1 MVSTTRV
8 ANIQGSQIVCLN
20 GMKRILPGGLFVLA
34 GLLVAPIVQAQMVP
48 LSRCH
53 AAFPCSI
60 PFSSQFRPDPLVA
73 GPYDGVGSG
82 GMLVTIPMAL
92 PLQPRIEK
100 SRPSDIGQALDAD
113 IHRALSHAPAKPSDE
128 GANNLSPVSSQSNP
142 SMPAPAD
149 TQPKPEQ
156 PKQQN

>member
-1 MVSTTRV
+1 
-8 ANIQGSQIVCLN
+8 
-20 GMKRILPGGLFVLA
+20 MKRILPGGLFVLA
-34 GLLVAPIVQAQMVP
+34 GLLAAPIAQGQMVP

-60 PFSSQFRPDPLVA
+60 PFSIQSRPDPLVA
-73 GPYDGVGSG
+73 GPYSGVGSG

-100 SRPSDIGQALDAD
+100 SRPPDIGQALDAD
-113 IHRALSHAPAKPSDE
+113 IHRALSHAPAHAPAKPSDE
-128 GANNLSPVSSQSNP
+128 NENNLSSTSPPNLTNP
-142 SMPAPAD
+142 PTPPPAE
-149 TQPKPEQ
+149 TLPKQDQ